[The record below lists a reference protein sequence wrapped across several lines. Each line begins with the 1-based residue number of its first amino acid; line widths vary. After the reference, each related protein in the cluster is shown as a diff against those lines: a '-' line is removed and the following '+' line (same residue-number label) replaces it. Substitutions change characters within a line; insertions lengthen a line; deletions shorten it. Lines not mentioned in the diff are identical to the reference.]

1 MNLSG
6 IIESLHDCPCGRPH
20 TSIIKAVEIA
30 SGLLSKTADIL
41 NEYGFPKN
49 ILVVADNNT
58 LRASDGILEVLNDG
72 GFNYKMKMYND
83 LRVADSKD
91 VDVLAELSQDVDGI
105 LSIGSGSL
113 NDICRRAAFLTDKE
127 FAIFATA
134 PSMDGFASDTSPIT
148 TNNFKMTMPARQP
161 SIIIAD
167 TKILANA
174 PAELKS
180 AGFGDVIAKFIALTD
195 WRIATLVT
203 GEYYCENVANLS
215 RAAANR
221 MLELADKVKLE
232 DEDAARMIMES
243 LVITGIAMK
252 FADCVRP
259 ASGTE
264 HTMSHYW
271 EIKKLEKGLISDFH
285 GKKVSVATLI
295 TARIYKQLVEYD
307 TNPCDECID
316 WNHIYDVYG
325 ENFITEVKQMN
336 NPTVTTKISPDIIR
350 MNWEKIKC
358 IVAEEVPDISLLYNK
373 MKTAGSAIT
382 FEDISVEQSLGI
394 ESVIY
399 HPFMRNRMT
408 LMRMIPMLGLPVT
421 IEELAEKATDFK
433 SLESLN

>member
-1 MNLSG
+1 MNLNG
-6 IIESLHDCPCGRPH
+6 IIESLHGCPCGKPH
-20 TSIIKAVEIA
+20 ISNIKAVEIA
-30 SGLLSKTADIL
+30 SGLLNKTADIL
-41 NEYGFPKN
+41 NKYEFPKN
-49 ILVVADNNT
+49 ILVVADKNT
-58 LRASDGILEVLNDG
+58 LLASDGILEILTNG
-72 GFNYKMKMYND
+72 GFNYKLHLYDD

-91 VDVLAELSQDVDGI
+91 VDILIGLSADIDGI
-105 LSIGSGSL
+105 LSVGSGSL
-113 NDICRRAAFLTDKE
+113 NDICRRAAFLVDKE

-148 TNNFKMTMPARQP
+148 TDNFKITMPARQP

-167 TKILANA
+167 TKILADS

-195 WRIATLVT
+195 WRVSQLVT
-203 GEYYCENVANLS
+203 GEYYCDNVANLS
-215 RAAANR
+215 RNAAKR
-221 MLELADKVKLE
+221 MLDLADRVQLN
-232 DEDAARMIMES
+232 DEKTAEMIMES

-295 TARIYKQLVEYD
+295 TAKIYKQLVKYD
-307 TNPCDECID
+307 INPHEENID
-316 WNHIYDVYG
+316 WNHIYKVYG
-325 ENFITEVKQMN
+325 NNFVSEVKQMN
-336 NPTVTTKISPDIIR
+336 NPTVTTKTTPEIIRANWDNIKAVVNTELPDIAILQ
-350 MNWEKIKC
+350 
-358 IVAEEVPDISLLYNK
+358 SK
-373 MKTAGSAIT
+373 MRTAGSAVT
-382 FEDISVEQSLGI
+382 FDDISVEPELGI

-408 LMRMIPMLGLPVT
+408 LMRLIPMLGLPVT
-421 IEELAEKATDFK
+421 IEKLAELATDF
-433 SLESLN
+433 